1 MLLGGLLKE
10 KNQPPG
16 NGGGETPDQASG
28 GNNVLQFR
36 DRKAEGKAN
45 PKGFHAP
52 MAGGLLLKPG
62 GESWE
67 TAGIEEKIA
76 SLAAL
81 GLDEAE
87 IEAWLEE
94 SLEANPIS
102 NEGFETAVELGRI
115 KGSAR
120 IKAAQYEAALQGKV
134 TAQAQVLARLEG
146 GMIEEGEGEDREF
159 EVVQEI
165 ITPEKSE
172 EEET

>member
-1 MLLGGLLKE
+1 MKE
-10 KNQPPG
+10 INHPPG
-16 NGGGETPDQASG
+16 NGGGETKDKKSG

-36 DRKAEGKAN
+36 KRESEKKTNRIGI
-45 PKGFHAP
+45 PAP
-52 MAGGLLLKPG
+52 SLTAPLLKPG
-62 GESWE
+62 GDGWE
-67 TAGIEEKIA
+67 AAGIEEKIV
-76 SLAAL
+76 SLAEL

-94 SLEANPIS
+94 SLEDDPIS
-102 NEGFETAVELGRI
+102 KERFDTAVELGRI

-146 GMIEEGEGEDREF
+146 DMIEEGEGEVREI

-165 ITPEKSE
+165 IRPEKSE
-172 EEET
+172 E